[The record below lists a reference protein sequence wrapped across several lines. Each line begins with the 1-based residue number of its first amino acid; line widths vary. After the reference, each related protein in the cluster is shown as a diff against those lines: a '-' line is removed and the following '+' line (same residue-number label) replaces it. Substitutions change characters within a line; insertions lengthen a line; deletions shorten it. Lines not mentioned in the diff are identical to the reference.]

1 MKLLVIR
8 HAVAMDQQ
16 AFARTERSDD
26 LRPLS
31 AEGTREM
38 EQVAKGLR
46 AEIKTLDLLATSPLL
61 RARQTADIVADA
73 YGIGP
78 AEITDLLVPGA
89 SMEEFEEWC
98 ASRGENKVVAVV
110 GHEPHLGC
118 LVTWLMVGRGESRIR
133 LRKGGACLL
142 EFESQVHR
150 DSGTLNWLLTPR
162 QLARN
167 RGNALT

>member
-8 HAVAMDQQ
+8 HAVAMDQE
-16 AFARTERSDD
+16 AFARTEQSDD

-46 AEIKTLDLLATSPLL
+46 AEIKTLDLLATSPLV

-89 SMEEFEEWC
+89 SLEEFEESC
-98 ASRGENKVVAVV
+98 ASSEERKVVAIV
-110 GHEPHLGC
+110 GHEPHLSC
-118 LVTWLMVGRGESRIR
+118 LVTWLMTGRSQSRIR

-142 EFESQVHR
+142 EFESQVRR

-162 QLARN
+162 QLARSS
-167 RGNALT
+167 G